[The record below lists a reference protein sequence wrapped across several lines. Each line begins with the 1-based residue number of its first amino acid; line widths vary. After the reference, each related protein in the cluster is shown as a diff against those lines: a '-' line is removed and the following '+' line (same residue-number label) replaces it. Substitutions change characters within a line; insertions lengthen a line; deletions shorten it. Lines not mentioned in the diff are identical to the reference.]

1 MKSYDIKLSP
11 IVLEGEFYFFNFYLM
26 GFSKIIM
33 VGLPIWASLCEGK
46 TKSILLLASP
56 FARGTLEGL
65 E

>member
-46 TKSILLLASP
+46 RAVRKGLPIWALP
-56 FARGTLEGL
+56 KLEIQ
-65 E
+65 